1 MSGKRFPL
9 FVSLEGRRAVV
20 IGGGTVGL
28 RRAKVLRDF
37 GADVTVISPRLAEEE
52 AGVRHI
58 QRSYCPGDL
67 EGAYLALAAADD
79 PAVNAAAGEEARS
92 LGVLFNRSDCPAECD
107 FFFPAICEG
116 GGMTAG
122 LVGDGNDHKK
132 TAWTAR
138 EIRAV
143 LGQKGHEMEITTR
156 HPQETIIKTY
166 VCKGIGVELVE
177 WTQSLWCGKIGYAA
191 DNDGEPD
198 VEKLMGDF
206 MSAQSLGTAVKDYC
220 SG

>member
-37 GADVTVISPRLAEEE
+37 GADVAVISPRLAEETP
-52 AGVRHI
+52 GVRHI
-58 QRSYCPGDL
+58 SRPYRPGDL

-116 GGMTAG
+116 AG
-122 LVGDGNDHKK
+122 LVAGVVGDGTDHRR
-132 TAWTAR
+132 TAQAAKR
-138 EIRAV
+138 IRDV
-143 LGQKGHEMEITTR
+143 L
-156 HPQETIIKTY
+156 
-166 VCKGIGVELVE
+166 
-177 WTQSLWCGKIGYAA
+177 
-191 DNDGEPD
+191 
-198 VEKLMGDF
+198 
-206 MSAQSLGTAVKDYC
+206 
-220 SG
+220 